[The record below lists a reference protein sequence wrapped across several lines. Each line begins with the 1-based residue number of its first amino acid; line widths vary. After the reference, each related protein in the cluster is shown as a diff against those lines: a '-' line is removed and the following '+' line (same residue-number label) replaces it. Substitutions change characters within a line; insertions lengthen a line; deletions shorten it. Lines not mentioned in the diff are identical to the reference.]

1 MKRPETSLDAFHEGR
16 QKLRV
21 GILVLDNF
29 TLNAFSGFID
39 ALRLA
44 ADTGGRSR
52 QIECGWVIMGHGP
65 VRASCGLSITPD
77 AEPMDPGRFDYI
89 AVAGGND
96 YPQRAQPAWLT
107 RYLQQADAAGVRLV
121 GLCTGT
127 FNIARAGLMEGRTAC
142 VHWNVHDEFRS
153 QFPNVRALSD
163 RIFFDAGDR
172 ITCAGSTGAPDLAL
186 HLIGRHCGPERAQ
199 QSLRHMVLS
208 NQRDASFPQ
217 AQFAEETRSLRDSV
231 VRRAILIMEQ
241 TLDAPISLEDLASR
255 LGISPRHLSRRFTES
270 LGQSPSRYY
279 RFLRVRYGAWR
290 LVHSTE
296 RVSEV
301 ATEAGFSDASH
312 FLREFKQVYG
322 TTPARYRK
330 ALDGA
335 RRGAPGGGQGGGGSA
350 PAGGPGSGR

>member
-1 MKRPETSLDAFHEGR
+1 MSPDTSLIAFNEGR

-21 GILVLDNF
+21 GILVLDNL

-77 AEPMDPGRFDYI
+77 AEPMDPKRFDYI

-96 YPQRAQPAWLT
+96 YPLRIQPSWLT
-107 RYLQQADAAGVRLV
+107 RYLQQADADGVRLV

-127 FNIARAGLMEGRTAC
+127 FNIARSGLMEGRTAC
-142 VHWNVHDEFRS
+142 VHWNVHEEFCS
-153 QFPNVRALSD
+153 QFPTVRAVSD

-186 HLIGRHCGPERAQ
+186 HLIRRHCGPERAQ
-199 QSLRHMVLS
+199 QSLRHMVL
-208 NQRDASFPQ
+208 NDQREATFPQ

-231 VRRAILIMEQ
+231 VRRAVSIMEQ
-241 TLDAPISLEDLASR
+241 TINAPISLEVLSSR
-255 LGISPRHLSRRFTES
+255 VGISSRQLSRRFNES

-290 LVHSTE
+290 LLHSTE
-296 RVSEV
+296 QASEI
-301 ATEAGFSDASH
+301 AAEAGFSDASH

-330 ALDGA
+330 GM
-335 RRGAPGGGQGGGGSA
+335 GT
-350 PAGGPGSGR
+350 